1 MNKIIDPKNVEFH
14 GHEKDV
20 ITKFQTDSFTAVKNE
35 FHNSFMAGKNEL
47 HNDSFMAMKMSFIIV
62 SRLGKTSYIMIVS
75 WL

>member
-1 MNKIIDPKNVEFH
+1 MAMKNELH
-14 GHEKDV
+14 N
-20 ITKFQTDSFTAVKNE
+20 DSFTAVKNE